1 MGEPDRNGRLVGK
14 RWLERWREDRLLRT
28 VVRNSS
34 YLFSANTISMGLV
47 SLQGLLSAALLNVGD
62 YGLLGMIIVYAS
74 NINRLLSFRMNELV
88 IKYAGQALAEDNR
101 QRAAAVIKTAAISEA
116 FTSLT
121 AYGVLILTARL
132 AAVYII
138 KDERAAAWIV
148 LYGLA
153 LLANL
158 VTETSMAVLQL
169 GSHFRTLA
177 LLNLSQ
183 NVLTAGWIG
192 TVFVLRGGLF
202 DVLMAY
208 LAGKFLYGLGLMI
221 AALYWMPQLAG
232 RDWWRTPLSVLSGKK
247 ELARFAL
254 STNLSQTVNMLIRD
268 NEVLWVGYFLSP
280 VEAGYYKFALA
291 IMNVIVLPISPF
303 IQTTFPEINRAVT
316 LQIWGRLRSL
326 LRRTSL
332 IAAGW
337 SIVAGVGMLVFG
349 PLLLRLFKS
358 GAYLPAFPVILVLF
372 AGFSFANL
380 FYWNRPLLLALGN
393 PNYPLVITFLVGFI
407 KTVLMFLLVRPFG
420 VMMQAILMS
429 GYFIISI
436 ALIVVK
442 GLRQVY
448 YLEKTTEQVQPA

>member
-1 MGEPDRNGRLVGK
+1 MAK
-14 RWLERWREDRLLRT
+14 RWLQQWREDRLLRT

-34 YLFSANTISMGLV
+34 YLFSSNTISMGLA
-47 SLQGLLSAALLNVGD
+47 SLQGLLAAALLNVGD
-62 YGLLGMIIVYAS
+62 YGLLGMIIAYAS
-74 NINRLLSFRMNELV
+74 NVNRLLSFRMNELV
-88 IKYAGQALAEDNR
+88 IKYAGQYLAEEKKE
-101 QRAAAVIKTAAISEA
+101 RAAAVIKAAGMSEA
-116 FTSLT
+116 FTSLV
-121 AYGVLILTARL
+121 AYGLLILTAQL

-138 KDERAAAWIV
+138 KDERAAPWIV

-158 VTETSMAVLQL
+158 VTETSSAVLQL
-169 GSHFRTLA
+169 GGHFRTLA
-177 LLNLSQ
+177 VLNLTQ

-192 TVFVLRGGLF
+192 TVFLLGGGLF

-208 LAGKFLYGLGLMI
+208 LAGKFVYGMGLMI
-221 AALYWMPQLAG
+221 AALYWMRPLVG
-232 RDWWRTPLSVLSGKK
+232 EGWWRIPLTTLTGKK
-247 ELARFAL
+247 ELAKFAI

-268 NEVLWVGYFLSP
+268 NEVLWVGFFLSP
-280 VEAGYYKFALA
+280 VEAGYYKFGLA

-316 LQIWGRLRSL
+316 LRIWDRLRAL

-337 SIVAGVGMLVFG
+337 SGVAGLGMLVAG
-349 PLLLRLFKS
+349 PYLLSIFKD

-393 PNYPLVITFLVGFI
+393 PNFPLLVTFSIGLV
-407 KTVLMFLLVRPFG
+407 KTVLMFLLVRRFG
-420 VMMQAILMS
+420 VIMQAVLMS
-429 GYFIISI
+429 GYFIVSI
-436 ALIVVK
+436 GIIVIK

-448 YLEKTTEQVQPA
+448 HLQKASEQVQPA